1 MAFSVFY
8 PAFEGTAMK
17 VLVIGGTGLMS
28 TFIVQRLLDRG
39 DDVTV
44 FNRGVSEK
52 RFVGTVTEIHG
63 DRFQYTAFEA
73 EMAKHRFDAVI
84 DMVAYHPDNA
94 FSILR
99 AFQGRVKHIVV
110 CSTVCVYGGPLTRLP
125 ANDDEPHRPVGD
137 YGRNKS
143 KIERILLESNG
154 QRGTSTTVLRPSYTT
169 GEGVNLSGLFFDDST
184 VDRLRKGLPVLLM
197 DDGKADWAIAHPL
210 DVSLGFVNALL
221 NPKAYG
227 QAYHLTGNEYTTW
240 KGVFEKM
247 AEAAGGTFRTASIP
261 TDFLYAAAPRRSVG
275 VRFIYQYPSIFD
287 NSKAEKDLGFKTTV
301 PLVETFRRQIKWM
314 EEKRRIVK
322 AEEEPFTDA
331 MLAAYKRG
339 VSDLQGK
346 AVDFNPWGNGT
357 TN

>member
-1 MAFSVFY
+1 
-8 PAFEGTAMK
+8 MK

-44 FNRGVSEK
+44 FNRGMSEK
-52 RFVGTVTEIHG
+52 RYKGTVKEIHG
-63 DRFQYTAFEA
+63 DRFQYPAFEA
-73 EMAKHRFDAVI
+73 EMAKHTFDAVI
-84 DMVAYHPDNA
+84 DMMEFHPDNA
-94 FSILR
+94 LSVLQ

-110 CSTVCVYGGPLTRLP
+110 CSTVCVYGGPMTRLP
-125 ANDDEPHRPVGD
+125 ATDDEPHRPVGD

-143 KIERILLESNG
+143 KIEHIFLESNG
-154 QRGTSTTVLRPSYTT
+154 QKGTYTTALRPSYTT
-169 GEGVNLSGLFFDDST
+169 GEGVTLPGLFFDDST

-197 DDGKADWAIAHPL
+197 DDGKADWAIAHPF
-210 DVSLGFVNALL
+210 DVSLGFVNALF

-227 QAYHLTGNEYTTW
+227 QAYHLTSDEHTNW
-240 KGVFEKM
+240 KGVFDTM
-247 AEAAGGTFRTASIP
+247 AEAAGGTFHMASIP

-275 VRFIYQYPSIFD
+275 VKFIYQYPSIFD
-287 NSKAEKDLGFKTTV
+287 NSKAARDLGFKTTV

-314 EEKRRIVK
+314 EEKEKIVK
-322 AEEEPFTDA
+322 AEKEPFTDA
-331 MLAAYKRG
+331 MMEAYKRG